1 MPAKRKSRKGI
12 PKGDKRERTRAR
24 LLEAAL
30 EVIRQKGLFRTTFED
45 VAAKAGLSRGAI
57 YGNFRNKDEL
67 FVALVE
73 ARWRPVAPLK
83 HGTTL
88 KEHLR
93 LVGETVVAA
102 VPARRAQAL
111 GALSLQ
117 IYALSHEEVRSKIV
131 ELNADFYR
139 RGAER
144 LKQVLPP
151 QDLPMPPDQFVCVLH
166 ALSDGLLSLRLLQP
180 ELITDEVIVKAFEAL
195 A

>member
-12 PKGDKRERTRAR
+12 PKGNKRERTRAR

-30 EVIRQKGLFRTTFED
+30 EVIRQKGLFRTTLDD

-57 YGNFRNKDEL
+57 YGNFRDKDEL

-73 ARWRPVAPLK
+73 ARWRPVTPLK

-117 IYALSHEEVRSKIV
+117 IYALGHEEVRSKIV

-144 LKQVLPP
+144 LEQLLTPE
-151 QDLPMPPDQFVCVLH
+151 DLPMPPDQLVRVLH

-180 ELITDEVIVKAFEAL
+180 ELITDELIVAAFDAL